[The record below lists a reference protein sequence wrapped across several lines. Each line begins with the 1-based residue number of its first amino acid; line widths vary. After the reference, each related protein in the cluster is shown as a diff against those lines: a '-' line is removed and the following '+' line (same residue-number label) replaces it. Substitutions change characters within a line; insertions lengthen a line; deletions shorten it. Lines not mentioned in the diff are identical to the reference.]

1 MKLVYSILFSTILLF
16 GNSLSQCDTSVNKL
30 MLVGDSWAKFSFDF
44 ESIPTNL
51 DRFGFTNIGM
61 YSDNNLSINGA
72 VSDDFLTPAGKNA
85 IQNGFA
91 NNPEIEWVN
100 LSIGGNDILNNWNKS
115 MDTLATDSLLDVTML
130 KIDSIIQYIKS
141 TKSTVKIY
149 ISGYDFANF
158 GEVIM
163 TYAAPTFHPF
173 YSRWNGMGKP
183 DFEEMNKLLTRAS
196 LKFDVLVSGNHNV
209 FYKSALGLM
218 QYLYGQTTALGVAP
232 GGTYLPKTVPLP
244 GGRLDYPTPKIMMN
258 DYVVFKDCF
267 HLSNGGFDMFYKYHF
282 EQYYWGELRNKKDIS
297 IVSEGGNKDGGI
309 TSLSSISPA
318 NVTVGN
324 NSTTGVSKGIVSF
337 NTSSVPSST
346 VIHSGNLFL
355 YRDNLTGSLPSFN
368 KVILEVK
375 KGNFGTSTSLDF
387 GDYASIADKV
397 DTACVFGTVKE
408 NGYWLR
414 IKLPTGLLT
423 EINTIGST
431 QFRISMI
438 DSMNGSTLF
447 YSTGDSIN
455 KPFLDLEYF
464 NPASVAEN
472 QLRKNITLYPNPSS
486 SNFISVQNLTD
497 FEGNVIAI
505 DLTGRQ
511 FPISFS
517 GSQLNISKLSQGI
530 YFIVFKDDDF
540 TYTKRFVKL

>member
-1 MKLVYSILFSTILLF
+1 M
-16 GNSLSQCDTSVNKL
+16 
-30 MLVGDSWAKFSFDF
+30 
-44 ESIPTNL
+44 
-51 DRFGFTNIGM
+51 
-61 YSDNNLSINGA
+61 
-72 VSDDFLTPAGKNA
+72 
-85 IQNGFA
+85 
-91 NNPEIEWVN
+91 
-100 LSIGGNDILNNWNKS
+100 
-115 MDTLATDSLLDVTML
+115 
-130 KIDSIIQYIKS
+130 
-141 TKSTVKIY
+141 
-149 ISGYDFANF
+149 
-158 GEVIM
+158 
-163 TYAAPTFHPF
+163 
-173 YSRWNGMGKP
+173 
-183 DFEEMNKLLTRAS
+183 
-196 LKFDVLVSGNHNV
+196 
-209 FYKSALGLM
+209 
-218 QYLYGQTTALGVAP
+218 
-232 GGTYLPKTVPLP
+232 
-244 GGRLDYPTPKIMMN
+244 
-258 DYVVFKDCF
+258 
-267 HLSNGGFDMFYKYHF
+267 
-282 EQYYWGELRNKKDIS
+282 
-297 IVSEGGNKDGGI
+297 
-309 TSLSSISPA
+309 
-318 NVTVGN
+318 
-324 NSTTGVSKGIVSF
+324 
-337 NTSSVPSST
+337 
-346 VIHSGNLFL
+346 IHSGNLFL

-464 NPASVAEN
+464 NPASLAEN